1 MRRIATA
8 SSPISSGAARRFP
21 RGFYHRIGY
30 LSFRV
35 FLEKSGVNVGRIVGR
50 RGALKCRLHWE
61 LQQSVA
67 TRKITA
73 PHGYTT
79 LPDGD
84 EAAFLQSCARRD
96 TYWATVATM
105 ERDVLGH
112 GSALSEA
119 APLGPL
125 DDKPT
130 V

>member
-1 MRRIATA
+1 MKRSDDDQNPYLRD
-8 SSPISSGAARRFP
+8 PDVRLMLRAR
-21 RGFYHRIGY
+21 
-30 LSFRV
+30 
-35 FLEKSGVNVGRIVGR
+35 
-50 RGALKCRLHWE
+50 
-61 LQQSVA
+61 
-67 TRKITA
+67 
-73 PHGYTT
+73 
-79 LPDGD
+79 DGD

>member
-50 RGALKCRLHWE
+50 RG
-61 LQQSVA
+61 
-67 TRKITA
+67 
-73 PHGYTT
+73 
-79 LPDGD
+79 D